1 MRGRGYRF
9 WDAKRNCYAPDDDF
23 WITYKGEWATHLY
36 SKYSSYK
43 GSDIIAEQSTGLPD
57 RNGKEIYEGDI
68 YYSTY
73 RAGGAGSI
81 RGKQKERIKQIVVW
95 DDRGRWHGKRIE
107 LGRGYGC
114 CHPNCEL
121 GENIETIGNI
131 HENPELLEAG
141 K

>member
-23 WITYKGEWATHLY
+23 WITYKSEWATYLC
-36 SKYSSYK
+36 SKYASYK

-68 YYSTY
+68 VQ
-73 RAGGAGSI
+73 GGDDI
-81 RGKQKERIKQIVVW
+81 MLVVW
-95 DDRGRWHGKRIE
+95 SPRYASFGLKKEGWAFLHYFQE
-107 LGRGYGC
+107 AVTPEQC
-114 CHPNCEL
+114 
-121 GENIETIGNI
+121 TVIGNI
-131 HENPELLEAG
+131 HENPELL